1 MESFAFLPL
10 EVTVGFNC
18 KLRLGFTPQTLGYRV
33 GYGRPQ
39 TLGSGSGQL
48 PVPLLALAA
57 IKVIWV
63 GRNLQHSMSLV

>member
-18 KLRLGFTPQTLGYRV
+18 KLKVGFTPQTLGYRV

-48 PVPLLALAA
+48 PVPPLAA

-63 GRNLQHSMSLV
+63 GRILQHSMSLV